1 MKTFITQITKFI
13 SIGIFIYLLL
23 ALIIPPTMVSN
34 FYSTE
39 WREKLFVEDAKSLDS
54 LDVLILGSSHVFKTF
69 DPRIFK
75 DAGYQLLNLASP
87 SQTPQNS
94 YFILKDF
101 FDGVLSPKDRRPVPK
116 VIVHELYCKTISDRS
131 ALESYIK
138 SVEHHPSTYNFFK
151 LGLLTANATSINMF
165 FSSMLKRKFGL
176 YEEKRTYTDIP
187 DYVKYGYYKTSST
200 RGKAHARYDLSVEE
214 MKTVFENEQA
224 KTQYKRDKIRDSKIC
239 SGAPSEHQMSYLK
252 KIIDLSNSYG
262 VPVVLVVAPMPSD
275 FALNIKNYSEILDKV
290 SLFADN
296 NDVFFISDFSS
307 AKINE
312 KTDFADRDHLNV
324 LGAAKVS
331 KLFIQKL
338 EGEGFLK

>member
-13 SIGIFIYLLL
+13 IMGIFVYLFL

-34 FYSTE
+34 FYGTE

-54 LDVLILGSSHVFKTF
+54 LDVLILGSSHAFKTF

-75 DAGYQLLNLASP
+75 DKGYQMLSLATP

-101 FDGVLSPKDRRPVPK
+101 FDGVLSPKDRRPLPK

-131 ALESYIK
+131 ALESYMR
-138 SVEHHPSTYNFFK
+138 SVEHHPATYNFFK
-151 LGLLTANATSINMF
+151 LGALTKNVTSINMF

-176 YEEKRTYTDIP
+176 YEEKRTYSDAP
-187 DYVKYGYYKTSST
+187 VYVKYGYYKTTST
-200 RGKAHARYDLSVEE
+200 RGEAHRRYDLPIEQ
-214 MKTVFENEQA
+214 MVFENEQA
-224 KTQYKRDKIRDSKIC
+224 KIQYKREKIRDSSIC

-252 KIIDLSNSYG
+252 KIIDLSNSYR

-275 FALNIKNYSEILDKV
+275 YTLNIKNYGKILD
-290 SLFADN
+290 SLESFASEN
-296 NDVFFISDFSS
+296 NISFIEDFSS
-307 AKINE
+307 IKINE

-331 KLFIQKL
+331 KFFIQKL
-338 EGEGFLK
+338 EEEGFLK